1 MGRLILLTIFKT
13 EEMKI
18 SFIQIAV
25 VVFVSVTI
33 LGLLRYRPWNRYG
46 TANTRDPIH
55 TGANKKALRELTVGF
70 LPVTCHLT
78 CPVTDY
84 ASKTT
89 SSNTN
94 FNSRVFSDFPTVASA
109 LEAKQIQA
117 TFMIVPLA
125 MKLREQGVPVKICYL
140 GHRDG
145 SEIVVGKNS
154 SCRSLMDLK
163 GKKVAIPSLYSNQN
177 FVFHKLMED
186 YGMKPDDI
194 SFIVLP
200 PPDMPTS
207 LASGAIDAYFVGEPF
222 CAKAELDGIGRIL
235 YYARDIWPNFI
246 SCALVVHED
255 LIRDHPEIVEDL
267 VRGIA
272 QSGAWAET
280 HRAEAAKLASP
291 YYRQDEKVLNYV
303 LTADPHRVSYVQL
316 TPTDEDLQQI
326 EDMGIKMGM
335 LTKHIPISELID
347 RDFVPQT
354 IIPAAIDASSIPGP
368 GK

>member
-1 MGRLILLTIFKT
+1 MKLSITGFITGIVLIIV
-13 EEMKI
+13 M
-18 SFIQIAV
+18 
-25 VVFVSVTI
+25 
-33 LGLLRYRPWNRYG
+33 LGLLRYRPWNHNG
-46 TANTRDPIH
+46 SVNIKDVVHDGPN
-55 TGANKKALRELTVGF
+55 NKAKRQLTVGY

-78 CPVTDY
+78 CPVTDF

-89 SSNTN
+89 HANTN
-94 FNSRVFSDFPTVASA
+94 FNSQVFSDFPTVVSA
-109 LEAKQIQA
+109 LQAKQIQA

-125 MKLREQGVPVKICYL
+125 MKLREQGVPVRICYL

-145 SEIVVGKNS
+145 SEIVVAKNGKV
-154 SCRSLMDLK
+154 RSLRDLK
-163 GKKVAIPSLYSNQN
+163 GKKVAIPSPYSNQN
-177 FVFHKLMED
+177 FVMHKLMED

-194 SFIVLP
+194 TFVVLP

-207 LASGAIDAYFVGEPF
+207 LASGAIDGYFVGEPF
-222 CAKAELDGIGRIL
+222 CAKAELDGIGRVL

-255 LIRDHPEIVEDL
+255 LIRDNREVVEDL

-280 HRAEAAKLASP
+280 HRAEAARLAAP
-291 YYRQDEKVLNYV
+291 YYRQDQKVLDYV
-303 LTADPHRVSYVQL
+303 LLSDPRRVSYVQL

-326 EDMGIKMGM
+326 QDMGIKMGL
-335 LTKHIPISELID
+335 LTKHIPMRELID

-354 IIPAAIDASSIPGP
+354 ITPALIDAAKIPDP
-368 GK
+368 QAGKIH

>member
-1 MGRLILLTIFKT
+1 MKLSVTRLIIGVIIVLT
-13 EEMKI
+13 
-18 SFIQIAV
+18 A
-25 VVFVSVTI
+25 
-33 LGLLRYRPWNRYG
+33 LGLLRYRPWSSTGNI
-46 TANTRDPIH
+46 TSRDVIH
-55 TGANKKALRELTVGF
+55 DGSNKKALRELTVGY

-78 CPVTDY
+78 CPVTDF

-89 SSNTN
+89 ETNTN
-94 FNSRVFSDFPTVASA
+94 FNSRMFSDFPTVVSA
-109 LEAKQIQA
+109 LEAKQVQA

-154 SCRSLMDLK
+154 SIRSLADLK
-163 GKKVAIPSLYSNQN
+163 GKKVAIPSEYSNQN

-186 YGMKPDDI
+186 YGMKPEDI
-194 SFIVLP
+194 TFIVLP

-207 LASGAIDAYFVGEPF
+207 LASGAIDGYFVGEPF
-222 CAKAELDGIGRIL
+222 CVKAELDGIGRVL
-235 YYARDIWPNFI
+235 YYARDIWPDFI

-255 LIRDHPEIVEDL
+255 LIKEHPEIVQDL

-272 QSGAWAET
+272 ESGEWAET
-280 HRAEAAKLASP
+280 HRAEAAKLVAP

-303 LTADPHRVSYVQL
+303 LTADPHRVSYVKL

-326 EDMGIKMGM
+326 EDMGLKMGL
-335 LTKHIPISELID
+335 LTKRIPMNELID
-347 RDFVPQT
+347 RDFVPEV
-354 IIPAAIDASSIPGP
+354 I
-368 GK
+368 

>member
-1 MGRLILLTIFKT
+1 MKLTFGHIIT
-13 EEMKI
+13 GVI
-18 SFIQIAV
+18 
-25 VVFVSVTI
+25 VSVTA
-33 LGLLRYRPWNRYG
+33 LGLLRYRPWDHDSAINS
-46 TANTRDPIH
+46 RDPVH
-55 TGANKKALRELTVGF
+55 EGSNNKALRELTVAF

-78 CPVTDY
+78 CPVTDF

-89 SSNTN
+89 KTNTN
-94 FNSRVFSDFPTVASA
+94 FNSRLFTDFPTVASA
-109 LEAKQIQA
+109 LEARQVQA
-117 TFMIVPLA
+117 AFMIVPLA

-154 SCRSLMDLK
+154 RIRNLLDLK
-163 GKKVAIPSLYSNQN
+163 GLKVAIPSLFSNQN

-186 YGMKPDDI
+186 YGMKANDI

-235 YYARDIWPNFI
+235 YFARDIWPNFI

-255 LIRDHPEIVEDL
+255 LIKDHPEIVQDL

-272 QSGAWAET
+272 ESGAWAET
-280 HRAEAAKLASP
+280 HRAEAAKLAAP
-291 YYRQDEKVLNYV
+291 YFRQDEKVLQYV
-303 LTADPHRVSYVQL
+303 LMADPHRVSYVQL

-326 EDMGIKMGM
+326 QDMGLKLGL
-335 LTKHIPISELID
+335 LTKPIPMKELID

-354 IIPAAIDASSIPGP
+354 IRPAPIDASRIPDP
-368 GK
+368 K

>member
-1 MGRLILLTIFKT
+1 
-13 EEMKI
+13 MKF
-18 SFIQIAV
+18 SFGHIIITV
-25 VVFVSVTI
+25 IIIVTV
-33 LGLLRYRPWNRYG
+33 LGLLRYRPWNNSN
-46 TANTRDPIH
+46 AVAARDVIH
-55 TGANKKALRELTVGF
+55 EGSNRQALRELTVGY

-78 CPVTDY
+78 CPVTDF

-89 SSNTN
+89 QTSTN
-94 FNSRVFSDFPTVASA
+94 VNSRVFSDFPTVVSA

-145 SEIVVGKNS
+145 SEIVVGKYSRIRNM
-154 SCRSLMDLK
+154 LDFK
-163 GKKVAIPSLYSNQN
+163 GRKVAIPSLYSNQN

-186 YGMKPDDI
+186 YGMKAEDI
-194 SFIVLP
+194 TFIVLP

-207 LASGAIDAYFVGEPF
+207 LAAGAIDGYFVGEPF
-222 CAKAELDGIGRIL
+222 CAKAELDGTGRIL
-235 YYARDIWPNFI
+235 YYARDVWPNFI

-255 LIRDHPEIVEDL
+255 LIKENPDVVQDL

-316 TPTDEDLQQI
+316 TPTDNDLQRI
-326 EDMGIKMGM
+326 EDMGLKMGL
-335 LTKHIPISELID
+335 LTKWMPMRELID
-347 RDFVPQT
+347 RDFVPPV
-354 IIPAAIDASSIPGP
+354 INPAAIDIAKIPGS
-368 GK
+368 KK

>member
-1 MGRLILLTIFKT
+1 MKLTFTHIV
-13 EEMKI
+13 I
-18 SFIQIAV
+18 SVII
-25 VVFVSVTI
+25 TI
-33 LGLLRYRPWNRYG
+33 TVLGLLRYRPWNNSN
-46 TANTRDPIH
+46 AVNFRDVIH
-55 TGANKKALRELTVGF
+55 EGSNKKAARELTVGF

-84 ASKTT
+84 ASKT
-89 SSNTN
+89 SKSGTN

-154 SCRSLMDLK
+154 SYRSLQDLK

-246 SCALVVHED
+246 SCVLVVHED
-255 LIRDHPEIVEDL
+255 LIKNSPEVVHDL

-272 QSGAWAET
+272 QSG
-280 HRAEAAKLASP
+280 
-291 YYRQDEKVLNYV
+291 
-303 LTADPHRVSYVQL
+303 
-316 TPTDEDLQQI
+316 
-326 EDMGIKMGM
+326 M
-335 LTKHIPISELID
+335 
-347 RDFVPQT
+347 
-354 IIPAAIDASSIPGP
+354 
-368 GK
+368 

>member
-1 MGRLILLTIFKT
+1 MKTSFGRIV
-13 EEMKI
+13 
-18 SFIQIAV
+18 AGV
-25 VVFVSVTI
+25 VLVITV
-33 LGLLRYRPWNRYG
+33 LGLLRYRPWSNMG
-46 TANTRDPIH
+46 TSVNADVIH
-55 TGANKKALRELTVGF
+55 EGSNKKATRELTVGF

-89 SSNTN
+89 ETNTN
-94 FNSRVFSDFPTVASA
+94 FNSRVFTDFPTVVSA
-109 LEAKQIQA
+109 LEAKQVQA

-145 SEIVVGKNS
+145 SEIIVGKFS
-154 SCRSLMDLK
+154 KIRSLKDLR
-163 GKKVAIPSLYSNQN
+163 GKTVAVPSLFSNQN
-177 FVFHKLMED
+177 FVIHRLMKDHRMEE
-186 YGMKPDDI
+186 KDI
-194 SFIVLP
+194 NFVVLP

-222 CAKAELDGIGRIL
+222 CAKAELDGIGRVL

-255 LIRDHPEIVEDL
+255 LIQSNPEIVKDL

-280 HRAEAAKLASP
+280 HREEAAKLVSP
-291 YYRQDEKVLNYV
+291 YFRQDEKVLNYV
-303 LTADPHRVSYVQL
+303 LTADPHRVSYVNL
-316 TPTDEDLQQI
+316 TPTDEDLQSIQNI
-326 EDMGIKMGM
+326 GLDLGL
-335 LTKHIPISELID
+335 LTKEIPMNELID
-347 RDFVPQT
+347 REFVPEE
-354 IIPAAIDASSIPGP
+354 IIPAPINVE
-368 GK
+368 

>member
-1 MGRLILLTIFKT
+1 MKLSISRLIIGVVLVLL
-13 EEMKI
+13 
-18 SFIQIAV
+18 V
-25 VVFVSVTI
+25 
-33 LGLLRYRPWNRYG
+33 LGLLRYRPWNRSG
-46 TANTRDPIH
+46 NITAREVIH
-55 TGANKKALRELTVGF
+55 EGSNKKAIRELTVGY

-78 CPVTDY
+78 CPVTDF

-89 SSNTN
+89 QTNTN

-109 LEAKQIQA
+109 LEAKQVQA

-154 SCRSLMDLK
+154 RIRSLVDLK

-186 YGMKPDDI
+186 YGMKPEDI
-194 SFIVLP
+194 TFIVLP

-207 LASGAIDAYFVGEPF
+207 LASGAIDGYFVGEPF
-222 CAKAELDGIGRIL
+222 CAKAELDGIGRVL

-255 LIRDHPEIVEDL
+255 LIREHPEIVEDL

-280 HRAEAAKLASP
+280 HRAEAAKLAAP
-291 YYRQDEKVLNYV
+291 YYRQDENVLNYV
-303 LTADPHRVSYVQL
+303 LTADPRRVSYVKL

-326 EDMGIKMGM
+326 EDQGIKMGL
-335 LTKHIPISELID
+335 LTKRIPMNELID
-347 RDFVPQT
+347 RDFVPQVIT
-354 IIPAAIDASSIPGP
+354 PAAIDAAKIPDP
-368 GK
+368 KSVNTH

>member
-1 MGRLILLTIFKT
+1 MKLSVVTLIIGIIIVLT
-13 EEMKI
+13 
-18 SFIQIAV
+18 A
-25 VVFVSVTI
+25 
-33 LGLLRYRPWNRYG
+33 LGLLRYRPWSGNNAHTVRDVIHEG
-46 TANTRDPIH
+46 T
-55 TGANKKALRELTVGF
+55 NKQAIRELTVGY

-78 CPVTDY
+78 CPVTDF

-89 SSNTN
+89 QTSTN
-94 FNSRVFSDFPTVASA
+94 FNSRVFSDFPTVVSA
-109 LEAKQIQA
+109 LEAKQVQA

-145 SEIVVGKNS
+145 SEIVVAKNS
-154 SCRSLMDLK
+154 KIRSLVDLK
-163 GKKVAIPSLYSNQN
+163 GKKVAIPSPYSNQN
-177 FVFHKLMED
+177 FVIHKLMED

-194 SFIVLP
+194 NFIILP

-207 LASGAIDAYFVGEPF
+207 LASGAIDGYFVGEPF
-222 CAKAELDGIGRIL
+222 CAKAELDGIGRVL

-255 LIRDHPEIVEDL
+255 LIKDNPDVVKDL

-272 QSGAWAET
+272 ESGAWAET
-280 HRAEAAKLASP
+280 HRAEAAKLAAP

-303 LTADPHRVSYVQL
+303 LTADPRRVSYLHL

-326 EDMGIKMGM
+326 QDQGLKMGI
-335 LTKHIPISELID
+335 LTKRISMNELID
-347 RDFVPQT
+347 RDFVPET
-354 IIPAAIDASSIPGP
+354 IMPAPIETKKIPDVNAIKAR
-368 GK
+368 